1 MLLYRLYT
9 TGMLAASVLVMAH
22 AVRAQGQATPDTGA
36 QAGPPPAVQQQKPA
50 QVSRPQSI
58 TLPPA
63 TSPLTGS
70 LLLTGNLSTLGRPA
84 PSLNER
90 LNLDYALPHGQ
101 VFDLRVENYY
111 DGSYNADPPG
121 RLIRNI
127 NEQKLEIQGT
137 YTVPLTKVFA
147 LSPALLHHD
156 NFRFHDTYY
165 WGILTLSARLPLS
178 KTVTLTPNIAAE
190 KRLSGGR
197 LFADFAATLDYSFAP
212 AWTFE
217 TNYHRYENWGE
228 LDSEPTEKEESE
240 FAVIRQL
247 PHNRTLGLSFFH
259 HIQHDG
265 ANDQFSQV
273 KLKYGI
279 GF

>member
-1 MLLYRLYT
+1 MGHLNPFGQT
-9 TGMLAASVLVMAH
+9 AAVEDRHPHPEHCRREA
-22 AVRAQGQATPDTGA
+22 AV
-36 QAGPPPAVQQQKPA
+36 
-50 QVSRPQSI
+50 
-58 TLPPA
+58 
-63 TSPLTGS
+63 
-70 LLLTGNLSTLGRPA
+70 
-84 PSLNER
+84 
-90 LNLDYALPHGQ
+90 
-101 VFDLRVENYY
+101 
-111 DGSYNADPPG
+111 
-121 RLIRNI
+121 
-127 NEQKLEIQGT
+127 
-137 YTVPLTKVFA
+137 
-147 LSPALLHHD
+147 
-156 NFRFHDTYY
+156 
-165 WGILTLSARLPLS
+165 
-178 KTVTLTPNIAAE
+178 
-190 KRLSGGR
+190 GR

>member
-1 MLLYRLYT
+1 MPFA
-9 TGMLAASVLVMAH
+9 LALGL
-22 AVRAQGQATPDTGA
+22 AVPVHTQGQAAPD
-36 QAGPPPAVQQQKPA
+36 AGTQTNPPPAVQQQKPT
-50 QVSRPQSI
+50 QVSRPQST

-63 TSPLTGS
+63 APPLTGT

-90 LNLDYALPHGQ
+90 LNLDYALLHGQ

-127 NEQKLEIQGT
+127 NERKLEVQGT
-137 YTVPLTKVFA
+137 YTFPLTKVFS

-156 NFRFHDTYY
+156 NFRFSDSYY
-165 WGILTLSARLPLS
+165 WAILTLSARLPLS
-178 KTVTLTPNIAAE
+178 KTVTLTPNLAAE

-197 LFADFAATLDYSFAP
+197 LFADFAATLDYGFAP

-217 TNYHRYENWGE
+217 ANYHRYENWGE
-228 LDSEPTEKEESE
+228 LDPEPTEKEESE
-240 FAVIRQL
+240 FAVLRQL
-247 PHNRTLGLSFFH
+247 PHGHTLGLSFFH

-265 ANDQFSQV
+265 VNDQFSQF

-279 GF
+279 SF

>member
-1 MLLYRLYT
+1 MLHCRISAL
-9 TGMLAASVLVMAH
+9 MPLALALGL
-22 AVRAQGQATPDTGA
+22 AVPVRTQGQAAPDAGA
-36 QAGPPPAVQQQKPA
+36 QTNPPPAVQQQKPA
-50 QVSRPQSI
+50 QVSRLQST

-63 TSPLTGS
+63 TPPLTGT

-127 NEQKLEIQGT
+127 NEHKLEVQGT
-137 YTVPLTKVFA
+137 YTFPLTKVFS

-156 NFRFHDTYY
+156 NFRFSDSYY
-165 WGILTLSARLPLS
+165 WAILTLSAKLPLS
-178 KTVTLTPNIAAE
+178 KSVTLTPNLAAE

-197 LFADFAATLDYSFAP
+197 LFADFAPPWTTGSRPPGRSRRTTTATKTGGSSTPSRPRRRRRSSRSSA
-212 AWTFE
+212 
-217 TNYHRYENWGE
+217 
-228 LDSEPTEKEESE
+228 SC
-240 FAVIRQL
+240 
-247 PHNRTLGLSFFH
+247 RTDARSACPSST
-259 HIQHDG
+259 ISSTT
-265 ANDQFSQV
+265 A
-273 KLKYGI
+273 
-279 GF
+279 

>member
-1 MLLYRLYT
+1 MLVT
-9 TGMLAASVLVMAH
+9 LALVLGLAPI
-22 AVRAQGQATPDTGA
+22 AYAQSQAAPDTGA
-36 QAGPPPAVQQQKPA
+36 QASPPPAVQQQKPA
-50 QVSRPQSI
+50 QVSRPQST

-63 TSPLTGS
+63 APPLTGS
-70 LLLTGNLSTLGRPA
+70 LLLTGNSSTLGRPA
-84 PSLNER
+84 PSLNEK
-90 LNLDYALPHGQ
+90 LTLDYALLHGQ

-121 RLIRNI
+121 QLIRNI
-127 NEQKLEIQGT
+127 NEQKLEVQGT
-137 YTVPLTKVFA
+137 YTVPLTKVFS

-178 KTVTLTPNIAAE
+178 KTVILTPNIAAE

-197 LFADFAATLDYSFAP
+197 LFADFAATLDYGFAP
-212 AWTFE
+212 AWTLE

-228 LDSEPTEKEESE
+228 LDPEPTEKEESE

-247 PHNRTLGLSFFH
+247 PHGRTLGLSFFH

-265 ANDQFSQV
+265 VNDQFSQV

-279 GF
+279 SF

>member
-1 MLLYRLYT
+1 MLFSCLPT
-9 TGMLAASVLVMAH
+9 IAAGVALALAPADAVL
-22 AVRAQGQATPDTGA
+22 AQSQTVPDTGA

-50 QVSRPQSI
+50 QVSIPKST
-58 TLPPA
+58 TLPSAAP
-63 TSPLTGS
+63 PLTGA

-121 RLIRNI
+121 QLNRNI
-127 NEQKLEIQGT
+127 NEQKLEVQGT
-137 YTVPLTKVFA
+137 YTFSLTKVFS

-156 NFRFHDTYY
+156 NSRFHDSYY

-178 KTVTLTPNIAAE
+178 KTVTLTPNLAAE

-197 LFADFAATLDYSFAP
+197 LFADFAATLDYGFAP
-212 AWTFE
+212 TWTFE
-217 TNYHRYENWGE
+217 MNYHRYENWGE
-228 LDSEPTEKEESE
+228 LDLEPTEKEESE
-240 FAVIRQL
+240 LAVIRQL
-247 PHNRTLGLSFFH
+247 PQGRTLGLSFFH
-259 HIQHDG
+259 HVQHDG
-265 ANDQFSQV
+265 PNDQFSQI